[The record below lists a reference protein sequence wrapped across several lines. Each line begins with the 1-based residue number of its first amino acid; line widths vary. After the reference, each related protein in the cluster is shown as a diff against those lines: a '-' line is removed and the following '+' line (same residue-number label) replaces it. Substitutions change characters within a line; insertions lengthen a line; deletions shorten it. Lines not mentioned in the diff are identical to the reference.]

1 MIHTMFFLCMMTL
14 VAADT
19 YSRAYL
25 RGLHKAEWERE
36 HREWIR
42 NGTAY
47 LEEVVV
53 TAAKQGRTHYTTE
66 PVHCEIFTGPNE
78 FNLNRDRCETVVRE
92 LKIAVSE
99 RFPDSDL
106 TYDEDTYRY
115 TLYWGSN

>member
-47 LEEVVV
+47 LEEVVL
-53 TAAKQGRTHYTTE
+53 TAA
-66 PVHCEIFTGPNE
+66 
-78 FNLNRDRCETVVRE
+78 
-92 LKIAVSE
+92 
-99 RFPDSDL
+99 
-106 TYDEDTYRY
+106 
-115 TLYWGSN
+115 